1 LSLAAHNHPFL
12 DHVSAAD
19 HKHVSVKPDS
29 RRERPSAQKRKDKRK
44 QTFNQQISPGSH
56 ACRKFAG
63 DDARMATTA
72 CTTAAAKL
80 RLKKNAIINLNAF
93 GSDATT

>member
-1 LSLAAHNHPFL
+1 LPLAAYNHPFP

-29 RRERPSAQKRKDKRK
+29 RRERPSAQKTKDKRK
-44 QTFNQQISPGSH
+44 QTLNQQISPRSH

-63 DDARMATTA
+63 DDATMATTA
-72 CTTAAAKL
+72 CTTSAVAAAAAKL
-80 RLKKNAIINLNAF
+80 RF
-93 GSDATT
+93 

>member
-1 LSLAAHNHPFL
+1 LPLAAHNHPFL

-29 RRERPSAQKRKDKRK
+29 RRERPSAQKRKDKTK
-44 QTFNQQISPGSH
+44 QTLNQQISPPGSH

-63 DDARMATTA
+63 DDATMATTA
-72 CTTAAAKL
+72 CTTAAEAKL
-80 RLKKNAIINLNAF
+80 HF
-93 GSDATT
+93 